1 MSLKIKICG
10 LSQPEHIA
18 MSLRNGADMLGFI
31 FASPSPRT
39 LNPRFA
45 RENNFSDLAR
55 NVERIGVFVDPEDN
69 HLLRSIKAIDATM
82 IQLHGYE
89 TPKRCS
95 EIKEITGL
103 PIIKAFGV
111 GSKNDLEKTNNYFSS
126 VDYFLYDAKPSNAPN
141 AQKGGLNKVFEWG
154 FLEDCNLK
162 NFFLS
167 GGLNIDNVI
176 DAITQTKPMG
186 IDVSSGV
193 EKQPGVKDE
202 KLIKDFIK
210 TAQSF
215 YKENYE

>member
-10 LSQPEHIA
+10 LSQPDHIT

-55 NVERIGVFVDPEDN
+55 NVERIGVFVDPENN
-69 HLLRSIKAIDATM
+69 HLLKSIKSIDATM
-82 IQLHGYE
+82 IQLHGCE
-89 TPKRCS
+89 TPERCS

-103 PIIKAFGV
+103 PVIKSFGI
-111 GSKNDLEKTNNYFSS
+111 GSKNDLEKTNNYFNY
-126 VDYFLYDAKPSNAPN
+126 VDYFLFDAKPSNAPN

-167 GGLNIDNVI
+167 GGLNIDNVV
-176 DAITQTKPMG
+176 DAITQTKPMC

-193 EKQPGVKDE
+193 EKHPGVKDE

>member
-1 MSLKIKICG
+1 
-10 LSQPEHIA
+10 
-18 MSLRNGADMLGFI
+18 
-31 FASPSPRT
+31 
-39 LNPRFA
+39 
-45 RENNFSDLAR
+45 
-55 NVERIGVFVDPEDN
+55 
-69 HLLRSIKAIDATM
+69 M

-95 EIKEITGL
+95 EIKEISGL

-111 GSKNDLEKTNNYFSS
+111 GSKNDLEKTNNYLSS
-126 VDYFLYDAKPSNAPN
+126 VDYFLFDSVPSNKPN
-141 AQKGGLNKVFEWG
+141 AQKGGLNKVFEWDL
-154 FLEDCNLK
+154 LEDYNLK
-162 NFFLS
+162 NFFIS

>member
-1 MSLKIKICG
+1 MFWFNFFIKIK
-10 LSQPEHIA
+10 
-18 MSLRNGADMLGFI
+18 
-31 FASPSPRT
+31 
-39 LNPRFA
+39 
-45 RENNFSDLAR
+45 
-55 NVERIGVFVDPEDN
+55 
-69 HLLRSIKAIDATM
+69 K
-82 IQLHGYE
+82 Y
-89 TPKRCS
+89 S
-95 EIKEITGL
+95 E
-103 PIIKAFGV
+103 
-111 GSKNDLEKTNNYFSS
+111 
-126 VDYFLYDAKPSNAPN
+126 
-141 AQKGGLNKVFEWG
+141 
-154 FLEDCNLK
+154 LEDCNLK

>member
-10 LSQPEHIA
+10 LSQPDHIT
-18 MSLRNGADMLGFI
+18 MSLQNGADMLGFI

-55 NVERIGVFVDPEDN
+55 NVERIAVFVDPENN
-69 HLLRSIKAIDATM
+69 HLLRSIQAIDATM

-103 PIIKAFGV
+103 PVIKAFGI
-111 GSKNDLEKTNNYFSS
+111 GSKNDLEKTNNYLNF
-126 VDYFLYDAKPSNAPN
+126 VDYFLFDAKPSN

-154 FLEDCNLK
+154 LLGNCNLK

-176 DAITQTKPMG
+176 DAITQTKPMC

>member
-10 LSQPEHIA
+10 LSQPEHII
-18 MSLRNGADMLGFI
+18 MSLRSGADMLGFI

-45 RENNFSDLAR
+45 RENNFSDLAN
-55 NVERIGVFVDPEDN
+55 NVERIGVFVDPEN
-69 HLLRSIKAIDATM
+69 SHLLRSIKAIDATM

-126 VDYFLYDAKPSNAPN
+126 VDYFLFDSKPSNAPN
-141 AQKGGLNKVFEWG
+141 AQKGGLNKAFEWNL
-154 FLEDCNLK
+154 LEECNLK
-162 NFFLS
+162 NFFIS

-193 EKQPGVKDE
+193 EKKPGVKDE

>member
-18 MSLRNGADMLGFI
+18 MSLRSGADMLGFI

-45 RENNFSDLAR
+45 RENNFSDLAK

-141 AQKGGLNKVFEWG
+141 AQKGGLNKAFEWG
-154 FLEDCNLK
+154 FL
-162 NFFLS
+162 
-167 GGLNIDNVI
+167 
-176 DAITQTKPMG
+176 
-186 IDVSSGV
+186 
-193 EKQPGVKDE
+193 
-202 KLIKDFIK
+202 
-210 TAQSF
+210 
-215 YKENYE
+215 

>member
-18 MSLRNGADMLGFI
+18 MSLRSGADMLGFI

-126 VDYFLYDAKPSNAPN
+126 VDYFLFDAKSSNAPN
-141 AQKGGLNKVFEWG
+141 AQKRGLNKAFEWG

>member
-18 MSLRNGADMLGFI
+18 MSLRSGADMLGFI

-55 NVERIGVFVDPEDN
+55 NVERIGVFVDPEDS

-141 AQKGGLNKVFEWG
+141 AQKGGLNKAFEWG

>member
-126 VDYFLYDAKPSNAPN
+126 VDYFLFDAKPSNVSN